1 MIAVSKP
8 SRTLRQTFSHDDD
21 ADGGG
26 DGDNDDDDDADGKCS
41 YLSQ

>member
-8 SRTLRQTFSHDDD
+8 FTTLRLTFSHD
-21 ADGGG
+21 DGGG